1 MESEVEETLLR
12 LRSFKQQ
19 TGIPQ
24 LEQATC
30 ITSPINKKSLGSQSL
45 ERSDEANCGTGDE
58 IADTDKLRIAD
69 TKGSNQNSSCNDVF
83 TCPVCLKTFDERGG
97 TACFQLHVHGHFSEE
112 DCLFH

>member
-1 MESEVEETLLR
+1 MKSEVEETLLR

-69 TKGSNQNSSCNDVF
+69 TKGSNQNSSVMRFHLSCLSEDV
-83 TCPVCLKTFDERGG
+83 RR
-97 TACFQLHVHGHFSEE
+97 ARRSARFQLHVHGHFSEE